1 MNIRLLIALVL
12 NSLLLS
18 TAVIAQDIATGTA
31 VLGSYETRF
40 HYAGDDVIRNRAYN
54 VRKAIRK
61 LDGTI
66 LRPQETLSYNRLLGQ
81 RTGERGWR
89 QAKTI
94 LHGEIFIDYGGG
106 ICQVSSTLHAAA
118 IYSGMEIINAQ
129 HHSRYMT
136 YIEPGLDA
144 TVSWPDLDLLIRNPY
159 DFPVR
164 IHAWERE
171 TGVAAIEFLGDHR
184 VWEVSIERNMIER
197 RGFTTEI
204 RELSDQPNTYRHVLE
219 KGTNFLLFDQ
229 WITHRNIETEELF
242 SERTLFQY
250 DPSPR
255 IIEVGTLIV
264 DDLEE
269 ED

>member
-12 NSLLLS
+12 NSILLS
-18 TAVIAQDIATGTA
+18 TAVVAQDISTGTA

-40 HYAGDDVIRNRAYN
+40 HYTGDDIIRSRAHN
-54 VRKAIRK
+54 VRRAIRK

-66 LRPQETLSYNRLLGQ
+66 LRPDQRLSYNRLLGP

-94 LHGEIFIDYGGG
+94 LNGEYFIDFGGG

-118 IYSGMEIINAQ
+118 IYSGMDIVQAQ

-136 YIEPGLDA
+136 YIDPGLDA
-144 TVSWPDLDLLIRNPY
+144 TVSWTEPDLVIRNPY

-171 TGVAAIEFLGDHR
+171 PGIAAVEILGEQRIWDIT
-184 VWEVSIERNMIER
+184 IERIEITR
-197 RGFTTEI
+197 RRHKTEI
-204 RELSDQPNTYRHVLE
+204 RERPDLPTTYRNVLE
-219 KGTNFLLFDQ
+219 KGTNFILFEQ
-229 WITHRNIETEELF
+229 WVHRRNVITEELL
-242 SERTLFQY
+242 SERTIFQY

-255 IIEVGTLIV
+255 IIEVGTMPPPP
-264 DDLEE
+264 EE
-269 ED
+269 P

>member
-12 NSLLLS
+12 NSILFS
-18 TAVIAQDIATGTA
+18 TAVIAQDIAVGTTQ
-31 VLGSYETRF
+31 LGIYETRF
-40 HYAGDDVIRNRAYN
+40 HYGGQEVIRNRAYN

-61 LDGTI
+61 LDGTV
-66 LRPQETLSYNRLLGQ
+66 LRPEQSLSYNRLLGQ
-81 RTGERGWR
+81 RTGEKGWR

-118 IYSGMEIINAQ
+118 LLSGMNIVNSQ

-136 YIEPGLDA
+136 YIDPGLDA
-144 TVSWPDLDLLIRNPY
+144 TVNWTEPDLVIRNPY

-171 TGVAAIEFLGDHR
+171 PGVAAVEFLGDHR
-184 VWEVSIERNMIER
+184 VWDITVERIEIER
-197 RGFTTEI
+197 RRHTTEI
-204 RELSDQPNTYRHVLE
+204 RELPDQPNTYRHVLE

-229 WITHRNIETEELF
+229 WVHRRNLETEELL
-242 SERTLFQY
+242 SERTRIQY

-269 ED
+269 D